1 MRMGNLLQHS
11 TISGR
16 LIAFST
22 VFFVVAIVVASAILW
37 LIVAGVVREQVD
49 QRLDTQIEALRSALT
64 SGPEGAAAFYVQLD
78 GPPFDRHG
86 SGWYWQVSGE
96 GVQLASSS
104 LAGGTIETPGH
115 AFEWRRLFGGITRP
129 GGTTELHGQALHSRM
144 TEATIGNRIV
154 TITATAP
161 ETALTAP
168 AIRSLMW
175 LLPVMALLGGSLI
188 AGTILQVR
196 YGLRPLRQ
204 MAADIRTVVAGNRS
218 NLPEPEVDELRPV
231 AFEINRL
238 IDRNAQRLSE
248 TRVHFANMAH
258 GLKTPVASM
267 MLALDDHNDPDGS
280 MRRLIER
287 IDRRIRH
294 HLADGRRASAGDA
307 AQSRSVVR
315 PRFDDLILA
324 LERIYADK
332 QLAVE
337 CDVDPSIS
345 VGCEAEDFDEIFG
358 NILDNAFKWASA
370 KIHIAAEIK
379 GRLVTIRV
387 RDDGPGLPESRIDEA
402 FRPGLRLDET
412 VAGDGFGLSISK
424 ELVELYGGS
433 IVANLGKPGFIIDVE
448 LPIAPRRVA

>member
-1 MRMGNLLQHS
+1 MKTGKLRKRA

-37 LIVAGVVREQVD
+37 LVVASVVREQVD
-49 QRLDTQIEALRSALT
+49 QRLDTQIEALRSALVP
-64 SGPEGAAAFYVQLD
+64 GPDGATMLSVQLD
-78 GPPFDRHG
+78 GPPFDRAG

-96 GVQLASSS
+96 GVQLASRS
-104 LAGGTIETPGH
+104 LSGGTIETPGH
-115 AFEWRRLFGGITRP
+115 AFEWRQLFGGIPRP
-129 GGTTELHGQALHSRM
+129 GGARELRGQALHSRV
-144 TEATIGNRIV
+144 TEATVGNRIV
-154 TITATAP
+154 TIAATAP
-161 ETALTAP
+161 ESALTAP
-168 AIRSLMW
+168 AFRSLMW

-204 MAADIRTVVAGNRS
+204 MTADIGSVVTSNRS

-231 AFEINRL
+231 ASEINRL
-238 IDRNAQRLSE
+238 IDRNAKRLAD

-267 MLALDDHNDPDGS
+267 MLALNDRNDPDGS
-280 MRRLIER
+280 MRQLIER

-294 HLADGRRASAGDA
+294 HLADGRRASAGDM
-307 AQSRSVVR
+307 VR
-315 PRFDDLILA
+315 VASIVKPRIDDLILV

-332 QLAVE
+332 QLSVE
-337 CDVDPSIS
+337 CDLDPSIL
-345 VGCEAEDFDEIFG
+345 VACEAEDVDEIFG
-358 NILDNAFKWASA
+358 NILDNAFKWATD
-370 KIHIAAEIK
+370 KIQILGV
-379 GRLVTIRV
+379 GRGPGATISI
-387 RDDGPGLPESRIDEA
+387 RDDGPGMPDLAIAEA
-402 FRPGLRLDET
+402 FLPGRRLDET

-433 IVANLGKPGFIIDVE
+433 IVIVSMKPGIAVNVT
-448 LPIAPRRVA
+448 LPTSSSSEM